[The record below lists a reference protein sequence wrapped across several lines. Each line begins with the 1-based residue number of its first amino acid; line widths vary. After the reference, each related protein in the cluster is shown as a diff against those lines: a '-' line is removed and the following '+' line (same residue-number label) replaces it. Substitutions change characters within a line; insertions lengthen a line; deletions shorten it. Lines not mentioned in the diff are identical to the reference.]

1 MFGIALFVGL
11 YLSAC
16 ALVYRQQRKIIFQ
29 PTRELITTP
38 VDLRLPFQDIWI
50 SVGSEVNSPQP
61 QRIHG
66 WWIPA
71 AGKPRGTLL
80 YLHGNGFNISANLG
94 LARRFQQLGLSVLMI
109 DYRGYGRSDGD
120 FPSEAWVYEDA
131 RAAWSYL
138 TKDLAIPTEEIVVFG
153 HSLGGAIAIDLMS
166 EQRSAAG
173 LIVQSSFSSMTN
185 LARTQ
190 GWPNAFPLSLL
201 LNQRFDS
208 IQKVP
213 KLDLPTLWLHG
224 EDDGLIPADMSR
236 DLFQASVEPK
246 TLKIFPGANHN
257 DVADVGGD
265 RYDALIADALET
277 WLMQTSVSTP

>member
-277 WLMQTSVSTP
+277 WLMQTSLSTP